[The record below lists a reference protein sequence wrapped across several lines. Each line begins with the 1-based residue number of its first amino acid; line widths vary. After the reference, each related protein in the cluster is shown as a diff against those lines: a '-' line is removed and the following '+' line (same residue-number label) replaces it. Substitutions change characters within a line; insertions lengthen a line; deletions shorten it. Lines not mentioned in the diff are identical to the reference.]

1 MPSAPAPP
9 FVDAT
14 QVRPRP
20 VRRLG
25 TIGCAYVA
33 GFAAAVVAWLTIN
46 GVTPSIWLIGPAL
59 LVPAIAL
66 VLMTRSTADARQ
78 YTMQVLAATLALPVV
93 LLIWADSF
101 ELHARAASAT
111 VAAVAAESTLDAQ
124 RLFRGAVATQDS
136 DLRNSQGPLLRA
148 ATFADGSELRL
159 TRYADPQAAAAY
171 LRLLAS
177 TFRGEP
183 FSEDGR
189 RAVRLLNAGAGS
201 TLVIVEQ
208 HGADLLELRSRDQ
221 ASGLARL
228 AAQQVPIPADP
239 PAAGSSI
246 AASPTAALPQW
257 PFYAGA
263 ATLHML
269 FFVGLILW
277 GGSALTQVP
286 PLAGTVAVSSEA
298 LSDRLCSLAR
308 ASERLTVSK
317 PASGSLLFE
326 VRVGRRRSH
335 KITLRLDAG
344 KLTVQVGEK
353 IAACGAAPIDD
364 DEASMGD
371 FGESSFDATR
381 PDAHHV
387 WSSTWCATMI
397 EPTRLAG
404 VPMQLQATSAL
415 LPAAYLDSLDGEGVL
430 TVLCALVIRSG
441 WHWQPRLLAA
451 AQRSSGK
458 PT

>member
-1 MPSAPAPP
+1 MPSATAPT

-14 QVRPRP
+14 QVRSRS

-25 TIGCAYVA
+25 SIGCAYLT
-33 GFAAAVVAWLTIN
+33 GFAATAVAWLMIN

-66 VLMTRSTADARQ
+66 VLTLRSTADARQ
-78 YTMQVLAATLALPVV
+78 YTMNVLAAILALPVV

-101 ELHARAASAT
+101 ELRASSASAT
-111 VAAVAAESTLDAQ
+111 VAAEPSLDAQ
-124 RLFRGAVATQDS
+124 RLFHGAVATQDS
-136 DLRNSQGPLLRA
+136 DLRNSHGPLLRA
-148 ATFADGSELRL
+148 ATFDDGSEIRL
-159 TRYADPQAAAAY
+159 TRYADPPAAAAY
-171 LRLLAS
+171 LTMLTS

-183 FSEDGR
+183 FSDGGR
-189 RAVRLLNAGAGS
+189 RAIRLLNAGAGS

-208 HGADLLELRSRDQ
+208 HGADLLELRSRDT

-228 AAQQVPIPADP
+228 VAQQVPAPADS
-239 PAAGSSI
+239 PASTLST
-246 AASPTAALPQW
+246 AAPGTAALPQW

-269 FFVGLILW
+269 FFVGLIVW
-277 GGSALTQVP
+277 TGSALTQVP
-286 PLAGTVAVSSEA
+286 ALGGTAAVSSEA

-308 ASERLTVSK
+308 TSDRLIVSEPS
-317 PASGSLLFE
+317 PGSLLFE

-335 KITLRLDAG
+335 EITLRLDAG
-344 KLTVQVGEK
+344 KLTVRVGEK
-353 IAACGAAPIDD
+353 LAAGGAAPLDD

-371 FGESSFDATR
+371 FGDSAFDATR
-381 PDAHHV
+381 PDAQRV
-387 WSSTWCATMI
+387 WSSTWQATMI

-404 VPMQLQATSAL
+404 VPMQLLATSAL

-441 WHWQPRLLAA
+441 WHWQPRLLPAT
-451 AQRSSGK
+451 QRSSGR

>member
-9 FVDAT
+9 FVDAP

-33 GFAAAVVAWLTIN
+33 GFAAAVVAWLMIN

-101 ELHARAASAT
+101 ELHASAASAT
-111 VAAVAAESTLDAQ
+111 VAAEPTLDAQ
-124 RLFRGAVATQDS
+124 RLFRGAVAMQDS

-183 FSEDGR
+183 FSEGGR

-228 AAQQVPIPADP
+228 AAQQVPIL
-239 PAAGSSI
+239 
-246 AASPTAALPQW
+246 PTHRRQ
-257 PFYAGA
+257 GR
-263 ATLHML
+263 
-269 FFVGLILW
+269 
-277 GGSALTQVP
+277 P
-286 PLAGTVAVSSEA
+286 PL
-298 LSDRLCSLAR
+298 
-308 ASERLTVSK
+308 
-317 PASGSLLFE
+317 
-326 VRVGRRRSH
+326 RRRRPHCRNGRS
-335 KITLRLDAG
+335 TR
-344 KLTVQVGEK
+344 
-353 IAACGAAPIDD
+353 APRCTC
-364 DEASMGD
+364 
-371 FGESSFDATR
+371 SS
-381 PDAHHV
+381 
-387 WSSTWCATMI
+387 SSA
-397 EPTRLAG
+397 
-404 VPMQLQATSAL
+404 
-415 LPAAYLDSLDGEGVL
+415 
-430 TVLCALVIRSG
+430 
-441 WHWQPRLLAA
+441 
-451 AQRSSGK
+451 
-458 PT
+458 